1 MNKEKI
7 IQVLTVLCIAVVW
20 GICDF
25 INHEALLFTK
35 SEKFLYPVYLLAG
48 LRLLAVILFG
58 YVGFFGIF
66 FGNAF
71 SSILWRD
78 YEPNDAIWLA
88 LLSSFAALF
97 SYKLWQKL
105 TARNDSFSGVRPLQL
120 FYLIALNGMITGSFR
135 FSYLFYIDNEISS
148 SLIFNTIASN
158 ISGAL
163 FFFFIIKLARNAY
176 QRISS

>member
-1 MNKEKI
+1 MNQEKM
-7 IQVLTVLCIAVVW
+7 IQALTVICIAVIW
-20 GICDF
+20 SICDF
-25 INHEALLFTK
+25 INHEALHFLK
-35 SEKFLYPVYLLAG
+35 SEKFLYSVYLLAG

-88 LLSSFAALF
+88 LLSSSAALF

-105 TARNDSFSGVRPLQL
+105 TTISDSFSGVSPLQL
-120 FYLIALNGMITGSFR
+120 FYLIALNGMITALLR
-135 FSYLFYIDNEISS
+135 FSYIFYIDNQVSS
-148 SLIFNTIASN
+148 ALIINTLASN
-158 ISGAL
+158 ISGAI
-163 FFFFIIKLARNAY
+163 FFLYTIKLSNHLYR
-176 QRISS
+176 RMRR